1 MGVRV
6 VFLPDCHLVLSL
18 FKHRSVGAFLNK
30 KQKNIF
36 MENKRKQDRFEVLF
50 YSKGKLQITTL
61 KFGGVDFI
69 L

>member
-61 KFGGVDFI
+61 KFEGVDFI